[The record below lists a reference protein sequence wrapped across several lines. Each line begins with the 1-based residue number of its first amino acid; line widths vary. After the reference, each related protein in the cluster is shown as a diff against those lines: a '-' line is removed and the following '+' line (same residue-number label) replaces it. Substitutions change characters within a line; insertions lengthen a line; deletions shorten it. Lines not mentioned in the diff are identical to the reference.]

1 MQHMEYLSNACS
13 SCTWSFGRLLL
24 PKIHLCYTNN
34 IPGFGI
40 TICATWAL
48 SFVSTC
54 WRTHLEVRYHSAGP
68 WSLRIWTNYETNHV
82 VIDNHSKLEHRPPN
96 MIKNK
101 NTSQLEAIWKTS
113 TKSVNIDKRLRIHQ
127 MKLCT
132 NVKIRQ
138 LIFSSTNNNS
148 NTAAVLVP
156 AQPAVKKTINNLI
169 SRFPSNVEFLCSFF
183 PLCSFHISFIFRL
196 HWIDVQKAQRP
207 ASWCCLRFFHEAI
220 VLEQCASATVAFDG
234 SSSQLHHMLQSHPE
248 QPLHWQCFPFCKKS
262 MNICVSIDCLQSLH
276 LSFHNG
282 SCDLLYI
289 VLILHIQLCLFSLGC
304 HAPS

>member
-183 PLCSFHISFIFRL
+183 PLC
-196 HWIDVQKAQRP
+196 
-207 ASWCCLRFFHEAI
+207 FF
-220 VLEQCASATVAFDG
+220 SYF
-234 SSSQLHHMLQSHPE
+234 
-248 QPLHWQCFPFCKKS
+248 
-262 MNICVSIDCLQSLH
+262 LH
-276 LSFHNG
+276 LQASLDWCSKGTKTSFMVLFMFLPWSYCSWTMCICNG
-282 SCDLLYI
+282 GFRWL
-289 VLILHIQLCLFSLGC
+289 VEPAPP
-304 HAPS
+304 HAPVAPGATIALTMLSVLQKVNEHLCFNRLSAVLAPFVS